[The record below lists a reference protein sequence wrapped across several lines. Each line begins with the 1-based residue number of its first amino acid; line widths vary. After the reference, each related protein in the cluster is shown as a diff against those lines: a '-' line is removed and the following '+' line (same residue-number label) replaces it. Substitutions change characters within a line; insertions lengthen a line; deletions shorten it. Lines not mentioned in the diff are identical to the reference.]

1 MGTCRRPRNHL
12 TDMASQAAVP
22 RAASAG
28 PSRERREISLPDD
41 WPGAFD
47 AAWSFG
53 PLLEDAARDD
63 EALYLTCALVD
74 LRDPRV
80 AVAPLDWMILHV
92 PVAGLCYTKRL
103 RGDPDPAEVQRPE
116 RHLEP
121 LSFGQE
127 PVLLG
132 DEDVV

>member
-63 EALYLTCALVD
+63 EALYLACALVD

-80 AVAPLDWMILHV
+80 AVVPLDRMILHV
-92 PVAGLCYTKRL
+92 PVAAQSLNRVVGDLVRCL
-103 RGDPDPAEVQRPE
+103 RGVELRA
-116 RHLEP
+116 
-121 LSFGQE
+121 GAC
-127 PVLLG
+127 LG
-132 DEDVV
+132 DM

>member
-80 AVAPLDWMILHV
+80 AVVPLDWMILHPGCLV
-92 PVAGLCYTKRL
+92 
-103 RGDPDPAEVQRPE
+103 
-116 RHLEP
+116 
-121 LSFGQE
+121 GQE
-127 PVLLG
+127 PGRPYLRLHVCQLERYGLVLGYGLAERG
-132 DEDVV
+132 ALRRVL